1 MARTGVARRPRSR
14 TPRPDSGH
22 YGRDCGRSGLSRPPL
37 RPVAPLPLPPAVGA
51 RHARPGSVRP
61 REAEPPAVGRG
72 RVLAPRPRA
81 VGRGC
86 DARGGAVPGRHPR
99 PVVLPGG
106 GLPRPNAD
114 SNRLCPPRRRGGSVP
129 CVLPLPF
136 LPASAAQR
144 QRFCQPRCLVTPR
157 CVVRFPACR
166 GPGAAGPAGP
176 APRVDGCNSRR
187 DRVCV
192 SLPPGKQA
200 SARPAAK
207 PSFRCHRLLTV
218 RALRGADR
226 RPCAQVR
233 IMVAALARV
242 GAGTW
247 SAQYLAD
254 TLQVR
259 PRRRRRKLGAC
270 CADAHAAAV
279 FVSRAGSVADPDPG
293 DGACLR
299 PVSVQGRL

>member
-1 MARTGVARRPRSR
+1 MDDPAFHARHSARWR
-14 TPRPDSGH
+14 H
-22 YGRDCGRSGLSRPPL
+22 YRYRLQWGLATHDRGRSVPVRQSHPLWAADACWHLGRAPLDVGAMHAAAQCLVGTHDLSSFQAAGCRAPTPIRTVYALHVAEEAPFRAFCPSLSSLPRLHSVSASASPAAWSRPAAWSAFRRAGDPVQQVLLGQHPASTVVTVDVIGSAFLYHQASRPP
-37 RPVAPLPLPPAVGA
+37 
-51 RHARPGSVRP
+51 
-61 REAEPPAVGRG
+61 
-72 RVLAPRPRA
+72 
-81 VGRGC
+81 
-86 DARGGAVPGRHPR
+86 
-99 PVVLPGG
+99 
-106 GLPRPNAD
+106 
-114 SNRLCPPRRRGGSVP
+114 
-129 CVLPLPF
+129 
-136 LPASAAQR
+136 
-144 QRFCQPRCLVTPR
+144 
-157 CVVRFPACR
+157 
-166 GPGAAGPAGP
+166 
-176 APRVDGCNSRR
+176 
-187 DRVCV
+187 
-192 SLPPGKQA
+192 
-200 SARPAAK
+200 RPAAK
-207 PSFRCHRLLTV
+207 PSFRCHRPLTV